1 MTLAGTAGVLFGFWG
16 LIRYCGVTF
25 ISDSP
30 YCSEEGEFLFVALI
44 LMGIVIAPTALIV
57 LIWRLLRS
65 LR

>member
-1 MTLAGTAGVLFGFWG
+1 M
-16 LIRYCGVTF
+16 RYCGVTF